1 MCVCVEGWVL
11 DVYPEGEI
19 KKSIERLR
27 QELQWLAEVEK
38 QFLGRPPKHDLK
50 LASSVIDSMDE
61 VRGTKTYNRPINIT
75 SYLDT
80 SIYANT
86 ILI

>member
-27 QELQWLAEVEK
+27 QELQWLAEV
-38 QFLGRPPKHDLK
+38 
-50 LASSVIDSMDE
+50 
-61 VRGTKTYNRPINIT
+61 
-75 SYLDT
+75 
-80 SIYANT
+80 
-86 ILI
+86 